1 MAALESLETSFQK
14 VKHLNQIT
22 NQKEY
27 DDYIKFLDAVK
38 AALPEDAA
46 KFVHTRKDGI
56 IPVGLQFTAEM
67 YDFLKFHTILSGNFF
82 RTKENS
88 KLPSEAKDKLKRI
101 KAIKFRDLPHKIQ
114 EYDGGYN
121 VFETI
126 YNGYEYVLLSDGRE
140 VLASELFRDKPKRGF
155 SGGKTRRRRKH
166 SRKSK
171 RQRS

>member
-14 VKHLNQIT
+14 VKHLTQIK
-22 NQKEY
+22 NDEEY
-27 DDYIKFLDAVK
+27 ANYMDFLDKVEK
-38 AALPEDAA
+38 ALPGDAA
-46 KFVHTRKDGI
+46 KFVHTPKDGN

-82 RTKENS
+82 RTNS
-88 KLPSEAKDKLKRI
+88 KLPGEAKAKLNRI
-101 KAIKFRDLPHKIQ
+101 QAIKFGDIGIG
-114 EYDGGYN
+114 EYNPKYK

-140 VLASELFRDKPKRGF
+140 VLASELFRNEKPKRGF